1 MCQAKLSQRKWFG
14 TGTMEM
20 KWALASY
27 LAQTT
32 TARAVNGLLSIDLE
46 GMLRVGGAIS
56 LAQASA
62 TMDVC
67 FDDMTATRVIV
78 VVHLQ

>member
-1 MCQAKLSQRKWFG
+1 
-14 TGTMEM
+14 MEM

-46 GMLRVGGAIS
+46 EVSHPTVQTIHVALSFGGY
-56 LAQASA
+56 
-62 TMDVC
+62 TV
-67 FDDMTATRVIV
+67 
-78 VVHLQ
+78 